1 MTTTIKRL
9 LTFCIGIPLVLF
21 LAFIPFYNHLPLNI
35 VILFFVAFSA
45 DEFYNIL
52 SKQAVLPPK
61 VLMIIVSLLMPV
73 ATYLFSLFGINQDI
87 VIWVLLPLILLFMA
101 AECFTAKTFENSLKK
116 IGFTT
121 LHLFYVSYLFSFLI
135 RITTLPENTNYFI
148 GLFFIQVFMCDSC
161 AWFFGILFGKNNRGI
176 IAASPKKSIVGFIG
190 GIFGSVL
197 FSVIFKLIF
206 PEVFIM
212 PFWKI
217 IVLALLTSFA
227 TIIGDLIES
236 VFKRS
241 SDFKDSGNIIP
252 GRGGA
257 LDSVDSV
264 IASAPVFYIALY
276 LLQII

>member
-1 MTTTIKRL
+1 MSSTVKRL
-9 LTFCIGIPLVLF
+9 LTFIIGIPLVLT
-21 LAFIPFYNHLPLNI
+21 LAFIPLYNHLFLNI
-35 VILFFVAFSA
+35 LILGFVIVSA
-45 DEFYNIL
+45 CEFYNIC

-61 VLMIIVSLLMPV
+61 PLLVAVSLIIPI
-73 ATYLFSLFGINQDI
+73 ATYVFSLLNINQDLVLWILI
-87 VIWVLLPLILLFMA
+87 VESLIFMG

-116 IGFTT
+116 IGFTV

-135 RITTLPENTNYFI
+135 RISTLPENSNYYL
-148 GLFFIQVFMCDSC
+148 GLFFIQVFLCDSC

-176 IAASPKKSIVGFIG
+176 IAASPNKSIVGFIG

-197 FSVIFKLIF
+197 FSVIFKIICSDVLDF
-206 PEVFIM
+206 PM
-212 PFWKI
+212 WKL
-217 IVLALLTSFA
+217 IVLALITSIS
-227 TIIGDLIES
+227 TIVGDLIES

-241 SDFKDSGNIIP
+241 SDFKDSGNFIP

-264 IASAPVFYIALY
+264 IISAPVFIIAIT